1 MKERLLLTILL
12 LTSTIFV
19 HGQTT
24 VWEMDTLTCD
34 TTIVRHWQDEKYIIY
49 TNNSSGHGTVQ
60 YHDNASGTTV
70 SADLPANVFVR
81 DFRIAHDTVFAGG
94 TCLSQGFLACFDI
107 NMFVSGYFAPH
118 FLFFPSPYTFLPG
131 ADCGIGGNIKIVDVT
146 RIALFEDGGAT
157 RIAYIAEN
165 HNYFSSSSVYD
176 SRVGYGDAA
185 FLSGIWWDVCT
196 YYYNKDA
203 WDIFTDICVT
213 QNKIVLTARSDDYIN
228 IRFQAFKK
236 GRDFANVPHFPA
248 GYGFDNHKALGKVMV
263 TPIKDDIVSIAYHY
277 SESASGGLAIR
288 TIDFSSVTPSL
299 LCGLDIPENTSTIN
313 QWQMGEMRYCSKDDA
328 LLILNT
334 VYDPLDGCKP
344 YIFCLTAPL
353 SPAMPSTL
361 AVEYYPLQKEM
372 QSLDLFD
379 VNRLITSGH
388 GGSRLASVATKPCAS
403 PAACSISGATAAR
416 TTSPTILLWN
426 RHQCTFPPSNFTGYL
441 PIHAS
446 SNNIHLICN

>member
-34 TTIVRHWQDEKYIIY
+34 TTIVRHWEGDKYIIY
-49 TNNSSGHGTVQ
+49 TNNSSGQGTVH

-94 TCLSQGFLACFDI
+94 NCANQGFLACFDI
-107 NMFVSGYFAPH
+107 NMFVSGLFAPH
-118 FLFFPSPYTFLPG
+118 FLFSPSPYTFFPG
-131 ADCGIGGNIKIVDVT
+131 ADCGISGNIKIVDVT

-165 HNYFSSSSVYD
+165 HNYFSSPSVYD

-185 FLSGIWWDVCT
+185 FLSGTWDVCT

-203 WDIFTDICVT
+203 WDLFTDICVT
-213 QNKIVLTARSDDYIN
+213 RNNIVLTARSDDYIN

-236 GRDFANVPHFPA
+236 VRDFANVPNFPP
-248 GYGFDNHKALGKVMV
+248 GYGFDNHKAIGKVMV

-299 LCGLDIPENTSTIN
+299 LCGLDIPENISTIS
-313 QWQMGEMRYCSKDDA
+313 QWHMDEMRYSKDNDV
-328 LLILNT
+328 LLILNQI
-334 VYDPLDGCKP
+334 YDPLDGCKP

-388 GGSRLASVATKPCAS
+388 GGSSLASVATKPCAS
-403 PAACSISGATAAR
+403 PAACSISGATAAH

-426 RHQCTFPPSNFTGYL
+426 RHQCTFIPPNSTGYNL
-441 PIHAS
+441 DVTYS
-446 SNNIHLICN
+446 SNINLICN